1 MLVFGEDVGLKG
13 GVHGATR
20 DMQIKFGV
28 DRVFDTSLSEEGI
41 IGRSMGLAYAGLLP
55 VPEIQFRKYA
65 DPAFEQIADFGTIR
79 WRTANNYGAP
89 VVVRIPVGYG
99 KTTGDPWHSVTG
111 EAIYTHTVGWKI
123 AFPSNAEDAVGLLRT
138 ALRGD
143 DPTLFFEHRALLDTS
158 PARRP
163 YPGDGFCLPFGRASK
178 LLSGNELTIISWG
191 EAVHRCVAASQDFP
205 GRITVLDLRTII
217 PWDKES
223 ILDSVHSTGKVLV
236 VHEDTLTSGFGAEI
250 SAVIAEEAFAYLD
263 APIRRLAT
271 PDIPIPYNVELMESI
286 LPNVDKIKNLI
297 IEMLAF

>member
-1 MLVFGEDVGLKG
+1 
-13 GVHGATR
+13 
-20 DMQIKFGV
+20 
-28 DRVFDTSLSEEGI
+28 
-41 IGRSMGLAYAGLLP
+41 
-55 VPEIQFRKYA
+55 
-65 DPAFEQIADFGTIR
+65 
-79 WRTANNYGAP
+79 
-89 VVVRIPVGYG
+89 
-99 KTTGDPWHSVTG
+99 
-111 EAIYTHTVGWKI
+111 VGWKI

-223 ILDSVHSTGKVLV
+223 ILDSVHRTGKVLV

-271 PDIPIPYNVELMESI
+271 PDIPIPYNVELMESV

-297 IEMLAF
+297 IEMLEF